1 LSGIKPP
8 RSADIEPDGRLD
20 VKASPTNGWEIKRL
34 KRQYAAAW
42 STLCQARYGILM
54 ALLAYTA
61 SCVGGWFFAEDLGF
75 FHQAAAGLADKF
87 EGRQGADF
95 ILSLFLHNLVATYI
109 AMCLVSL
116 WGLFPMVNAIANGL
130 ILGWIVGTAYGPS
143 PVDAAV
149 MLVPHGLFEWPA
161 MMIAWGVGL
170 WRGAG
175 YRFSSPSG
183 TYLHRLKQ
191 SNQLFFL
198 YVFPL
203 LVVAAVVE
211 GRSHLLDLFPG

>member
-42 STLCQARYGILM
+42 SNPLPGPLWNSDGPACLYGKLR
-54 ALLAYTA
+54 
-61 SCVGGWFFAEDLGF
+61 GGMVFAEDLGF

-116 WGLFPMVNAIANGL
+116 WGLFPLVNAIANGL